1 MLFRELPDARQR
13 KKIKKILKEGR
24 KERQRSAKAQASS
37 GSNVKE
43 DGADT
48 RTSESRVTDVA
59 DKTSATSSARPSG
72 SGVTENAAENICWK
86 CQADVTNVENS
97 KCAGCRKVTF
107 DNLFIK
113 LLVKCGPFFP
123 AALC

>member
-1 MLFRELPDARQR
+1 MSDARQR
-13 KKIKKILKEGR
+13 KKIKKILREGR

-48 RTSESRVTDVA
+48 RTSESSVNDNA
-59 DKTSATSSARPSG
+59 DKTTATSSALPRG
-72 SGVTENAAENICWK
+72 SGATENAENICWK
-86 CQADVTNVENS
+86 CSADVTNVENS

-107 DNLFIK
+107 ANIFIK
-113 LLVKCGPFFP
+113 LLVKCVPSFP
-123 AALC
+123 AVPEPSDDDK

>member
-1 MLFRELPDARQR
+1 MSDARQR

-43 DGADT
+43 DAADT
-48 RTSESRVTDVA
+48 RTSVSRVA
-59 DKTSATSSARPSG
+59 GKTSATSSAQPSG
-72 SGVTENAAENICWK
+72 SCVNENAENICWK
-86 CQADVTNVENS
+86 CSADVTNVENS

-107 DNLFIK
+107 ANLFIK
-113 LLVKCGPFFP
+113 LLVKCVPFFP
-123 AALC
+123 AVL